1 MRIGIVT
8 HHATQTNLGLAA
20 AAPRGIR
27 SFVIPPEKSVQL
39 EPCDAALG
47 RLDVRPT
54 LDGIEPGLARLSLLE
69 ARGLPV
75 LNPPVALRLAHD
87 KLATAPALAAA
98 ALPHPRTTALFDD
111 AGAVPPLRFPFVVKP
126 RYGSWG
132 RDVIMCADQRAYDRA
147 LATLRTRPWFAAT
160 GAVAQKLVPPLG
172 HDLRVVVAGGDVIGA
187 IKRVAKPGEW
197 RTNVA
202 LGATGVA
209 TEPSPAA
216 CELALAAAAA
226 IGADLLGVDLLP
238 VGPGR
243 YVVLELN
250 GAVDFAHEYDPGGDI
265 FASAMAALT
274 ARLRGD
280 VVLPLEP
287 IEALGA

>member
-1 MRIGIVT
+1 M
-8 HHATQTNLGLAA
+8 
-20 AAPRGIR
+20 
-27 SFVIPPEKSVQL
+27 QL
-39 EPCDAALG
+39 EPWDAALG

-54 LDGIEPGLARLSLLE
+54 LDGIEPGLTHLALLD
-69 ARGLPV
+69 ARGLTV
-75 LNPPVALRLAHD
+75 LNPPLALRLAHD

-98 ALPHPRTTALFDD
+98 SLPHPRTRTFFDD
-111 AGAVPPLRFPFVVKP
+111 SGLKPPLRFPFVVKP

-132 RDVIMCADQRAYDRA
+132 RDVLLCVDERAYGGA

-160 GAVAQKLVPPLG
+160 GAVAQELVPPLG

-187 IKRVAKPGEW
+187 VKRVAKPGEW
-197 RTNVA
+197 RTNIA
-202 LGATGVA
+202 LGATRVP
-209 TEPSPAA
+209 TDPSPAA

-250 GAVDFAHEYDPGGDI
+250 GAVDFAHEYDPGGDV
-265 FASAMAALT
+265 FASAMRALT

>member
-98 ALPHPRTTALFDD
+98 ALPHPRTT
-111 AGAVPPLRFPFVVKP
+111 
-126 RYGSWG
+126 GSSMTPV
-132 RDVIMCADQRAYDRA
+132 RCRRCASRSWSS
-147 LATLRTRPWFAAT
+147 LATEA
-160 GAVAQKLVPPLG
+160 G
-172 HDLRVVVAGGDVIGA
+172 VV
-187 IKRVAKPGEW
+187 
-197 RTNVA
+197 T
-202 LGATGVA
+202 
-209 TEPSPAA
+209 
-216 CELALAAAAA
+216 
-226 IGADLLGVDLLP
+226 
-238 VGPGR
+238 
-243 YVVLELN
+243 
-250 GAVDFAHEYDPGGDI
+250 
-265 FASAMAALT
+265 
-274 ARLRGD
+274 
-280 VVLPLEP
+280 
-287 IEALGA
+287 

>member
-8 HHATQTNLGLAA
+8 HRATATNLGLAA

-27 SFVIPPEKSVQL
+27 SFVIPPEESIRL
-39 EPCDAALG
+39 ELTDAALG

-54 LDGIEPGLARLSLLE
+54 LDGIEPGLAFLDSLE

-75 LNPPVALRLAHD
+75 LNPPLALRLAHD
-87 KLATAPALAAA
+87 KLATAPALVAA
-98 ALPHPRTTALFDD
+98 ALPHPRTRALFDD
-111 AGAVPPLRFPFVVKP
+111 ARPEPPLRFPFVVKP

-132 RDVIMCADQRAYDRA
+132 RDVLLCADERAYGRA
-147 LATLRTRPWFAAT
+147 LATLRKRPWFAAT
-160 GAVAQKLVPPLG
+160 GAVVQELVPPLG

-202 LGATGVA
+202 LGAMRVPV
-209 TEPSPAA
+209 EPSPAA
-216 CELALAAAAA
+216 CELALAAAVA

-250 GAVDFAHEYDPGGDI
+250 GAVDFAHEYDPGGDV
-265 FASAMAALT
+265 FASAMRALT
-274 ARLRGD
+274 ARLHGD
-280 VVLPLEP
+280 VVLLLEP

>member
-1 MRIGIVT
+1 MRIAIVT
-8 HHATQTNLGLAA
+8 HRATQTNLGLAA
-20 AAPRGIR
+20 AAPQGVR
-27 SFVIPPEKSVQL
+27 SFLSAPEETMQL
-39 EPCDAALG
+39 EPGDAALG

-54 LDGIEPGLARLSLLE
+54 VDGIEPGLAHLDLVERL
-69 ARGLPV
+69 GLTV
-75 LNPPVALRLAHD
+75 LNPPIALQCAHD
-87 KLATAPALAAA
+87 KLATTPALATAG
-98 ALPHPRTTALFDD
+98 LPHPQTQGLFDCD
-111 AGAVPPLRFPFVVKP
+111 SRPPLRFPFVVKP

-132 RDVIMCADQRAYDRA
+132 RDVFLCADERAYERA
-147 LATLRTRPWFAAT
+147 LGVLRTRAWFAST
-160 GAVAQKLVPPLG
+160 GAVAQELVPLLG
-172 HDLRVVVAGGDVIGA
+172 HDVRVVVAGGVVIGA

-202 LGATGVA
+202 LGATRVPI
-209 TEPSPAA
+209 EPSPAA

-226 IGADLLGVDLLP
+226 IGADLLGIDLLP

-250 GAVDFAHEYDPGGDI
+250 GAVDFAHEYNPGGDVY
-265 FASAMAALT
+265 AAAMRALV

-280 VVLPLEP
+280 VVLPLAP

>member
-8 HHATQTNLGLAA
+8 HHATQTNLGLAT
-20 AAPRGIR
+20 AAPQGIR
-27 SFVIPPEKSVQL
+27 AFLSPPEDSIHL
-39 EPCDAALG
+39 EPGDAALG
-47 RLDVRPT
+47 RLDVQPT
-54 LDGIEPGLARLSLLE
+54 LDGIEPGLALLDLLE
-69 ARGLPV
+69 DRGVPV
-75 LNPPVALRLAHD
+75 LNPPLALRFAHD

-98 ALPHPRTTALFDD
+98 ALPHPCTTALFAD
-111 AGAVPPLRFPFVVKP
+111 AGTQPPLRFPFVVKP

-132 RDVIMCADQRAYDRA
+132 RDVLICTDDRGYERA
-147 LATLRTRPWFAAT
+147 LATLRSRQWFAAT
-160 GAVAQKLVPPLG
+160 GAVAQELVPPLG

-187 IKRVAKPGEW
+187 IKRVARPGEW

-202 LGATGVA
+202 LGATRVP

-250 GAVDFAHEYDPGGDI
+250 GAVDFTHEYDPGGDVY
-265 FASAMAALT
+265 ASAMRALT
-274 ARLRGD
+274 GRLRGD
-280 VVLPLEP
+280 LVLPLEP